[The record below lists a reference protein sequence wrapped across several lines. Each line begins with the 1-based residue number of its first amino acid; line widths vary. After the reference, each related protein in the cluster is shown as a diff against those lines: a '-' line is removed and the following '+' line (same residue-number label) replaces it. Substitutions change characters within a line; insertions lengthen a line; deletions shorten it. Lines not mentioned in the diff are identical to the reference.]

1 MDRETATVYVA
12 LAVAVVLLALTALTA
27 YLYHANEVTERVT
40 GLNGAAQA
48 DYVDFL
54 ANGQ

>member
-12 LAVAVVLLALTALTA
+12 LAVAVVILALTALTA